1 MNKTNVFVW
10 LESFKNI
17 SIFIASNIPI
27 IATKSTIEYVK
38 ERFFLLP

>member
-10 LESFKNI
+10 LENFKNI
-17 SIFIASNIPI
+17 SISIAFNIPI

-38 ERFFLLP
+38 